1 MAQTLSARRI
11 TGPAPALERA
21 LARDLARAQADDPL
35 APLAVLIGGT
45 LMRPYLQRR
54 MAELCDG
61 IVNVHFLTPAELAL
75 KLGERPLAAQGRR
88 PLPPLADRVLLRQIA
103 AAQGGYFHPVRATPG
118 FGDALH
124 RLVRELRGAGYDGE
138 SFADASHHACGAAG
152 KAEALGAIFSELLRR
167 RSDFYGPD
175 DCMLAADPGAAP
187 WAWLGVYGL
196 WDAGAVLRDTL
207 AALAG
212 RMPLALYLPATG
224 TRADEAHAGLREWIE
239 ALDPEVES
247 VPGPGAAGAD
257 PTPPPDP
264 ADTTLE
270 YAQRR
275 LFAPDPAPAPALDS
289 SLRLLSAPDP
299 TREAREVART
309 CLAWAREGIRFHE
322 MAVIYRHQEA
332 YRPVIE
338 AVFAEAGIP
347 LYLHE
352 GTPLMERPVGRRSIA
367 LLDLVGSGLD
377 RRAVMDFVTDAWLPE
392 ATREQYGG
400 APAARWD
407 RLSRDA
413 GIVGGPEQWET
424 RLGRLAEDLRA
435 DERDYKQRSADYVDD
450 LRRFV
455 ADLDTA
461 LATPPEA
468 APWSEHLAFLSE
480 LLRRYVHEPDA
491 VLDPL
496 AGLARLDAVSGDVSF
511 ERFRETVRGA
521 IENLRSEEVAGGPPG
536 AFARRG
542 VNVLDASTARHLRFR
557 AVAIVGV
564 AERSFPPPPR
574 PDPLLLEHERRAL
587 AERGPAIAL
596 RVTGADAEPL
606 QFSLAVAAA
615 KERLIVSYPRKGSS
629 GGRAQLPSSFFRELA
644 QAVRGRPVPAQKVD
658 ELPEA
663 LFTRVS
669 GSRIGAGSLDTALSA
684 AEHDRTLIET
694 EPALGRAA
702 LVAAEP
708 RMARAFAMRTARLEH
723 HLTPHDGVLDEA
735 TLTHL
740 RELRA
745 ADRPFS
751 PSGIETWATCPHKFL
766 LGSVLG
772 LGTVEEP
779 EGTTS
784 ISPMDRGTLI
794 HRVLQRFLSEQPE
807 HGPILHGPGEEARL
821 HGILSEEC
829 DLAEAHGETGCELM
843 WRFGRDEMAED
854 MSRWLEAE
862 RTDPAFAELPLGD
875 FEVGFGSPYP
885 VGPDEE
891 EGRLST
897 EDPIE
902 ITAQG
907 ATVRVHGRIDRLNW
921 DEAESRFRVIDYKT
935 GAVRGEKDGS
945 LQGGRKVQLPI
956 YLHAAAQIL
965 GIAPERGGAEYH
977 FATRRGGFQRI
988 AFTGDDQRERAADVD
1003 EVLSHI
1009 ATAVNAGV
1017 FARAPH
1023 EERACSWCD
1032 FDHVCPTARFTELRR
1047 KDGDD
1052 HVRKLAELREIE

>member
-1 MAQTLSARRI
+1 MAQTLAARCI
-11 TGPAPALERA
+11 TGPAPDLERA
-21 LARDLARAQADDPL
+21 LARDLAHAQADDPL
-35 APLAVLIGGT
+35 APIAVLIGGT

-75 KLGERPLAAQGRR
+75 KLGERRLAEQGRR

-103 AAQGGYFHPVRATPG
+103 VAQDGYFSPVRDTPG

-124 RLVRELRGAGYDGE
+124 RLARELRGAGYDGE
-138 SFADASHHACGAAG
+138 SFAGAAEHACEARG
-152 KAEALGAIFSELLRR
+152 KAAALGAIFSELLTR

-224 TRADEAHAGLREWIE
+224 TRADEAHAGLREWIDG
-239 ALDPEVES
+239 LGPEVES
-247 VPGPGAAGAD
+247 LPGPA
-257 PTPPPDP
+257 PTG
-264 ADTTLE
+264 TTLAH
-270 YAQRR
+270 AQRH
-275 LFAPDPAPAPALDS
+275 LFTRDPAPAATLDS

-322 MAVIYRHQEA
+322 MAVVYRHQEA

-338 AVFAEAGIP
+338 SVFAEAKIP

-352 GTPLMERPVGRRSIA
+352 GTPLMERPVGRRSLA
-367 LLDLVGSGLD
+367 LLDLVGTELD
-377 RRAVMDFVTDAWLPE
+377 RRAVMDFVTDARLPE
-392 ATREQYGG
+392 ATRNAYGG

-413 GIVGGPEQWET
+413 GIVGGREQWET
-424 RLGRLAEDLRA
+424 RLTRLTEDLRA
-435 DERDYKQRSADYVDD
+435 DDRDYKQRNAEHVED

-455 ADLDTA
+455 ADLA
-461 LATPPEA
+461 ARLEGPPEA
-468 APWSEHLAFLSE
+468 VPWSEHLAFLRA
-480 LLRRYVHEPDA
+480 LLGRYVHEPEA

-521 IENLRSEEVAGGPPG
+521 IENLRSDEVAGGPPG

-542 VNVLDASTARHLRFR
+542 VNVLDASTTRHLRFR

-574 PDPLLLEHERRAL
+574 PDPLLLDGERRRL
-587 AERGPAIAL
+587 AAHGPSLPL
-596 RVTGADAEPL
+596 RVLGADVEPL

-615 KERLIVSYPRKGSS
+615 QERLLVSYPRKGAS

-644 QAVRGRPVPAQKVD
+644 QAARGEPVGAQKVD
-658 ELPEA
+658 ELPGA

-669 GSRIGAGSLDTALSA
+669 GSRIGAGSVDTALSA

-702 LVAAEP
+702 LVASEP
-708 RMARAFAMRTARLEH
+708 RVGRAFAMRNARLEP
-723 HLTPHDGVLDEA
+723 HLTSHDGMLDVE

-751 PSGIETWATCPHKFL
+751 PSGIEKWATCPHKFL
-766 LGSVLG
+766 LGDVLR
-772 LGTVEEP
+772 LGEVEEP
-779 EGTTS
+779 DQTTS

-794 HRVLQRFLSEQPE
+794 HLVLQRFLSEQPE
-807 HGPILHGPGEEARL
+807 HGPVLHGPGEEARL
-821 HGILSEEC
+821 HGILDEEC
-829 DLAEAHGETGCELM
+829 DRAEARGETGYELM
-843 WRFGRDEMAED
+843 WRYGRDEMGED

-862 RTDPAFAELPLGD
+862 RADPAFAELPLGD
-875 FEVGFGSPYP
+875 FEVGFGLPHPGES
-885 VGPDEE
+885 DEE
-891 EGRLST
+891 VGRLST

-902 ITAQG
+902 ITAEG

-935 GAVRGEKDGS
+935 GGLRDDKDGS
-945 LQGGRKVQLPI
+945 LQGGRKIQLPI

-965 GIAPERGGAEYH
+965 GIAPERGSAEYH
-977 FATRRGGFQRI
+977 YATRRGGFRRV
-988 AFTGDDQRERAADVD
+988 AFDGDHQRERAADVD
-1003 EVLSHI
+1003 KVLSHI
-1009 ATAVNAGV
+1009 ATAINAGV

-1032 FDHVCPTARFTELRR
+1032 FDHVCPTARFTEQRR
-1047 KDGDD
+1047 KDGDP
-1052 HVRKLAELREIE
+1052 HLRELADLREIE